1 MPAQEAW
8 VKMNE
13 KKECIIAY
21 IKEHQNDMYRFAYS
35 YVKNREDALDIIQES
50 VVKAISHTDSLKDIA
65 CIKAWIFKI
74 ITNEAYQ
81 LFRSRK
87 RYGEDTDIESIEQES
102 CTDGMT
108 EYVNRQTVLRE
119 IMSLDES
126 LRMVIVLR
134 YFESMQIKEI
144 ADISGLSANTVK
156 ARLYKALNILK
167 RKLGE
172 DCL

>member
-1 MPAQEAW
+1 
-8 VKMNE
+8 MNE

-50 VVKAISHTDSLKDIA
+50 VVRAISRTDTLRDIA

-81 LFRSRK
+81 FFRSRK
-87 RYGEDTDIESIEQES
+87 GYAEDIDIESIEQES
-102 CTDGMT
+102 CTDSMT
-108 EYVNRQTVLRE
+108 EYVNRQTVLKE
-119 IMSLDES
+119 IMSLDENY
-126 LRMVIVLR
+126 RMIIVLR

-144 ADISGLSANTVK
+144 GDILGLSQNTVK

-167 RKLGE
+167 RRLGE